1 MNIKLILKKHH
12 ITLQRFAN
20 DIGLSRPTLDAYITQ
35 YTKTGSL
42 PKDKYQIIFDK
53 LFSEDNSEQDF
64 LENYS
69 SLKYMVSRDE
79 KIGVLDLAPEKTDTL
94 MDIINSIK
102 NDMVMED
109 GNPAIY
115 YFINAIVNNYRHNI
129 VMETLAEY
137 FAILNGYIAEEEI
150 NQERKG
156 YYANI
161 FKCFKYLSDADTIS
175 YVEADYEAFLK
186 RCKEI
191 KLEQQEEGKKF
202 EKSIKK
208 KIYSIFDEYNERGI
222 KLEDVDEQEIIQK
235 LLKIAENESKDSDSD
250 SEE

>member
-35 YTKTGSL
+35 YEETGTL
-42 PKDKYQIIFDK
+42 PKEKYKIIFDT
-53 LFSEDNSEQDF
+53 LFSDDTSEEEF
-64 LENYS
+64 AETYS
-69 SLKYMVSRDE
+69 SLKFMVSRDE
-79 KIGVLDLAPEKTDTL
+79 KIGVLDLDPGKTDTL
-94 MDIINSIK
+94 MNIINNIK
-102 NDMVMED
+102 SDMLKEN
-109 GNPAIY
+109 GNSNVY
-115 YFINAIVNNYRHNI
+115 YFINAIVNNYRNNI
-129 VMETLAEY
+129 VMEALAEY

-175 YVEADYEAFLK
+175 YEEADYKAFLE

-191 KLEQQEEGKKF
+191 KFEQQEEGKRL
-202 EKSIKK
+202 EKSIKE
-208 KIYSIFDEYNERGI
+208 KIFSIFDEYNERGI
-222 KLEDVDEQEIIQK
+222 KLENVDEQEIIQK
-235 LLKIAENESKDSDSD
+235 LLKIAENEANDSDSD
-250 SEE
+250 SRE